1 MAEMDPMEE
10 KVAHLY
16 IMSIVG
22 LLVFGI
28 IFGTAAEIFDNKTPQ
43 EAAVSARTIPI
54 PTHE

>member
-1 MAEMDPMEE
+1 MDPMEE
-10 KVAHLY
+10 KIAHLY

-28 IFGTAAEIFDNKTPQ
+28 IFGTAAEIFGDNTPQ
-43 EAAVSARTIPI
+43 AAAVSGRSIPI